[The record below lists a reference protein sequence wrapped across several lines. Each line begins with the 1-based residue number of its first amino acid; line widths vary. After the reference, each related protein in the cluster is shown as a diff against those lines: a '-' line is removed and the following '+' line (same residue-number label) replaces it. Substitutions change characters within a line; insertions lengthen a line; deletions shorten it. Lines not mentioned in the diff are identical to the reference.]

1 MKVYTYNDYL
11 INLLKGKE
19 CILAYD
25 TAADFLGLTNDGDSP
40 EAKIFV
46 LAEQKIEGTNQF
58 LIPSFESK
66 EYIKKDDLL
75 CTTVNQTIIDLLEK
89 DGEEQV
95 IVESLSNYY
104 FENGESFSGLNIP
117 KHLMEKFKKYS
128 VWAVEYYDE

>member
-1 MKVYTYNDYL
+1 MKILTYNDYL

-46 LAEQKIEGTNQF
+46 LTEQNVEDTKQY
-58 LIPSFESK
+58 LIPSFQSK
-66 EYIKKDDLL
+66 EYIKKDGLL

-89 DGEEQV
+89 EGEEQV
-95 IVESLSNYY
+95 IIESLSNYY
-104 FENGESFSGLNIP
+104 FENGESFSGLTIP
-117 KHLMEKFKKYS
+117 EHLKEKFDKYS
-128 VWAVEYYDE
+128 IWAVEYYDG